1 MQNMPTY
8 WKTIAISCKKKHE
21 IGHNDNKLL

>member
-1 MQNMPTY
+1 MQNMPTD

>member
-1 MQNMPTY
+1 MQNMPTD
-8 WKTIAISCKKKHE
+8 WKTIAIFMQKKHE

>member
-1 MQNMPTY
+1 MQNMPT
-8 WKTIAISCKKKHE
+8 ALENNRNFMQKKHE